1 MRETIIGY
9 VLIYFFYVNV
19 IILYKKVNYDL
30 ILIYKRILIINLLS
44 VIF

>member
-30 ILIYKRILIINLLS
+30 ILIYRRILIINL
-44 VIF
+44 